1 MIARVFLTLAIVAAL
16 SYVTLSF
23 KRSVSRNTVH
33 MSTESCKN
41 EISIAD
47 VSKSDVNRVLQAT
60 ASVMTAFS
68 MASAANAYGNLDP

>member
-1 MIARVFLTLAIVAAL
+1 MIAKAFLTLAIVAAL

-23 KRSVSRNTVH
+23 KTYASRNSVR
-33 MSTESCKN
+33 MSSESSMN

-47 VSKSDVNRVLQAT
+47 VSKGDVNRILQAT

-68 MASAANAYGNLDP
+68 MASAANAYGNI